1 MTPAQLDIF
10 GKESPVKARRS
21 RGLTEAQ
28 REILRIA
35 RALGKVTPL
44 QAGVA
49 THIRRDALPCKP
61 PPDGNACC
69 VNCVK
74 DGRVILGRL
83 ATKKL
88 LTKATRDLWMPR
100 VSK

>member
-1 MTPAQLDIF
+1 MTPTQLDIF
-10 GKESPVKARRS
+10 GRESPVKARRS

-35 RALGKVTPL
+35 RATGKVTPL

-49 THIRRDALPCKP
+49 THIRRDALPCHP
-61 PPDGNACC
+61 PVDGDACC
-69 VNCVK
+69 SNCVK
-74 DGRVILGRL
+74 EGRAILGRL
-83 ATKKL
+83 TTKKL
-88 LTKATRDLWMPR
+88 LFKATRDLWMPS